1 MHMNILM
8 RGWVALPAK
17 PFVFGYLALYAL
29 TLGVLARYAGFDPGD
44 ALGVFC
50 TLGVLFTFLAWLF
63 TRKHRAASP
72 SLRQPGVEMAVVS
85 AYLLVFAIG
94 VLGYG
99 FTWLKQDFTDPRDH
113 TLAVMVTK
121 LLTMVLIPA
130 LLLRGLGHPSRDTLR
145 FDFRWKQ
152 HGLALLGLGFL
163 LLLFQAFAG
172 QGLHELSGLHPSVGT
187 LLLGVPLCFV
197 YLCIDT
203 GLTEEY
209 LFRVVLQTRL
219 SAWLKS
225 ETAGVVVMSVLF
237 GLAHA
242 PGYYLRGSFAAEG
255 VSSSAT
261 LLLSLG
267 YPIVITS
274 VVGFMFGLLWAR
286 TRSLGLI
293 VMLHA
298 VTDLL
303 PNLADFLRTWSG
315 SPLGQ

>member
-1 MHMNILM
+1 
-8 RGWVALPAK
+8 
-17 PFVFGYLALYAL
+17 
-29 TLGVLARYAGFDPGD
+29 VL
-44 ALGVFC
+44 
-50 TLGVLFTFLAWLF
+50 
-63 TRKHRAASP
+63 
-72 SLRQPGVEMAVVS
+72 
-85 AYLLVFAIG
+85 AYLLVFTFV

-99 FTWLKQDFTDPRDH
+99 FTWLKQDFADPRSHD
-113 TLAVMVTK
+113 LMVTLTK
-121 LLTMVLIPA
+121 LVSMVLIPA
-130 LLLRGLGHPSRDTLR
+130 LLLKAFGYRLRDTLR
-145 FDFRWKQ
+145 PNFQWKR
-152 HGLALLGLGFL
+152 HGLTLLGLGLL

-172 QGLHELSGLHPSVGT
+172 QGLQQLSALHPSPGT

-197 YLCIDT
+197 YLCVDT

-219 SAWLKS
+219 SAWFKS

-255 VSSSAT
+255 MGTNAT
-261 LLLSLG
+261 LLLSVG
-267 YPIVITS
+267 YTIVITS

-298 VTDLL
+298 ITDLL
-303 PNLADFLRTWSG
+303 PNLTDFIHTWMG
-315 SPLGQ
+315 GQP